1 MPTVQAAATV
11 RRRIA
16 LFSAA
21 AILATLVAAPIGASA
36 ASPVTRFAT
45 FNASLNR
52 GAAGQALTD
61 LSAPGNA
68 QADAVAEIIQRVR
81 PEVLLINEFDFY
93 APTAAHPDGPLVDAF
108 RDNYLEV
115 AHNGAAAI
123 DYPYSFVAPS
133 NTGISSGFDL
143 NNNGVTDTTPGRQPL
158 RRRLAWASACS
169 RASSG
174 WSSTRSTRS

>member
-68 QADAVAEIIQRVR
+68 QADAVAEIIQRAR

-93 APTAAHPDGPLVDAF
+93 APDGGASGRPARGRIPGQLPRGRSQRGRGDRLPVLVRRAVEHRHLERVRPQQQRRHRHDA
-108 RDNYLEV
+108 R
-115 AHNGAAAI
+115 A
-123 DYPYSFVAPS
+123 
-133 NTGISSGFDL
+133 
-143 NNNGVTDTTPGRQPL
+143 TTPTATTR
-158 RRRLAWASACS
+158 WASACS

-174 WSSTRSTRS
+174 WSCTRSTRS

>member
-1 MPTVQAAATV
+1 MPTVQAATTA

-108 RDNYLEV
+108 RDNYLDGRAQRRRGDRLPV
-115 AHNGAAAI
+115 LASSHRRTPASRAASTSTTTAS
-123 DYPYSFVAPS
+123 PTRRPA
-133 NTGISSGFDL
+133 
-143 NNNGVTDTTPGRQPL
+143 TTPT
-158 RRRLAWASACS
+158 ATTHWASACS

-174 WSSTRSTRS
+174 WSCTRSTRS